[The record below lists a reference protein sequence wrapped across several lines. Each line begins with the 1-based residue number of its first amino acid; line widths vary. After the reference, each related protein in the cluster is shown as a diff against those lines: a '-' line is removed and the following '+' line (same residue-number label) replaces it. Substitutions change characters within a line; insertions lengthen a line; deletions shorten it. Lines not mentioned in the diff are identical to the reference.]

1 MHSKILFI
9 KPKLKLSNKIAVVG
23 SSNNLSKGN
32 YASEIDSHDEVVRFN
47 RAPVLGYEHIVGSK
61 TTLRVV
67 NNHVFENKEE
77 IRGYTNQ
84 PKDFIKELRGQRIL
98 LYSGSKRPWKQRYKN
113 SHISNKL
120 HKFNY
125 DKLHEIKRCLN
136 FSSDLILTSGEAVSV
151 GLLSAILKKRNIKSI
166 PLLGW
171 QIPIITDSN
180 HQKAKILNIDKV
192 RIDKYLNDYDVL
204 VVAGFQGVDIDGKI
218 TSLGRGGSDTT
229 AVAVAAAVDADRCDI
244 YTDVDG
250 VYSTDPNLEPK
261 AKKINKLAFEEMLEM
276 SSTGA
281 KVLHTRSVE
290 LAMKNNLTLQVLS
303 SITKQS
309 GTLVVDENKLIEK
322 EIVSGVS
329 FSNNESKLT
338 LSGIADKPGISATIF
353 GLLANNNINVDMIVQ
368 NTSQD
373 GVTANITFTVPNSEI
388 HNAKKILEEN
398 QNLIDFKSI
407 ETDSNISKISVIGMG
422 MMSQSGVAK
431 KMFTTLADNSINI
444 LAISTSEIKISVL
457 INKKFTKIAVK
468 SLHEAYNLGN

>member
-1 MHSKILFI
+1 MNFY
-9 KPKLKLSNKIAVVG
+9 N
-23 SSNNLSKGN
+23 
-32 YASEIDSHDEVVRFN
+32 DSFCEVVLSSEYKKVDVFGAFCTEKEWRPFLMCVI
-47 RAPVLGYEHIVGSK
+47 PMIVM
-61 TTLRVV
+61 
-67 NNHVFENKEE
+67 F
-77 IRGYTNQ
+77 
-84 PKDFIKELRGQRIL
+84 DD
-98 LYSGSKRPWKQRYKN
+98 
-113 SHISNKL
+113 
-120 HKFNY
+120 Y
-125 DKLHEIKRCLN
+125 DKYLKYAGYDLFEDVIDTSFYHNDNLQQKFYIFKEN
-136 FSSDLILTSGEAVSV
+136 FKIIENDLILTSGEAVSV

-166 PLLGW
+166 PILGW

-338 LSGIADKPGISATIF
+338 LSGIADKPCLLYTSDAADE
-353 GLLANNNINVDMIVQ
+353 GLGVD
-368 NTSQD
+368 
-373 GVTANITFTVPNSEI
+373 
-388 HNAKKILEEN
+388 
-398 QNLIDFKSI
+398 
-407 ETDSNISKISVIGMG
+407 
-422 MMSQSGVAK
+422 
-431 KMFTTLADNSINI
+431 
-444 LAISTSEIKISVL
+444 
-457 INKKFTKIAVK
+457 
-468 SLHEAYNLGN
+468 LGGRRII

>member
-1 MHSKILFI
+1 M
-9 KPKLKLSNKIAVVG
+9 KLVVMKFGGTSVG
-23 SSNNLSKGN
+23 SIDKINNVANIVENQSNDKKLIIVLSAMSGVTNKMQE
-32 YASEIDSHDEVVRFN
+32 YIDEIESNE
-47 RAPVLGYEHIVGSK
+47 II
-61 TTLRVV
+61 
-67 NNHVFENKEE
+67 EN
-77 IRGYTNQ
+77 
-84 PKDFIKELRGQRIL
+84 
-98 LYSGSKRPWKQRYKN
+98 
-113 SHISNKL
+113 
-120 HKFNY
+120 
-125 DKLHEIKRCLN
+125 
-136 FSSDLILTSGEAVSV
+136 DLILTSGEAVSV

-180 HQKAKILNIDKV
+180 HQKAKILNINKV

-204 VVAGFQGVDIDGKI
+204 VVAGFQGIDIDGNI

-261 AKKINKLAFEEMLEM
+261 AKKISKLAFEEMLEM

-407 ETDSNISKISVIGMG
+407 ETNSNTSKISVIGMG

-468 SLHEAYNLGN
+468 SLHDAYNLGK

>member
-1 MHSKILFI
+1 MKLVVMKFGGTSIGSIDKIKNVANIVEKQLNN
-9 KPKLKLSNKIAVVG
+9 KKLIVVLSAMSGVTNKMQEYIDEIE
-23 SSNNLSKGN
+23 SN
-32 YASEIDSHDEVVRFN
+32 EMI
-47 RAPVLGYEHIVGSK
+47 
-61 TTLRVV
+61 
-67 NNHVFENKEE
+67 EN
-77 IRGYTNQ
+77 
-84 PKDFIKELRGQRIL
+84 
-98 LYSGSKRPWKQRYKN
+98 
-113 SHISNKL
+113 
-120 HKFNY
+120 
-125 DKLHEIKRCLN
+125 
-136 FSSDLILTSGEAVSV
+136 DLILSSGEAVSV

-180 HQKAKILNIDKV
+180 HQKAKILNIDKD
-192 RIDKYLNDYDVL
+192 RIDQYLENYDVIVL
-204 VVAGFQGVDIDGKI
+204 AGFQGVGTNGYI

-250 VYSTDPNLEPK
+250 VYTTDPNLECK

-290 LAMKNNLTLQVLS
+290 LAMKKNLTLQVLS
-303 SITKQS
+303 SITNKT
-309 GTLVVDENKLIEK
+309 GTLIVDENKLIEK

-329 FSNNESKLT
+329 YSNNESKLT

-388 HNAKKILEEN
+388 QNTKKLLEEN
-398 QNLIDFKSI
+398 QNLINFKSI
-407 ETDSNISKISVIGMG
+407 ETDTNISKISVIGMG
-422 MMSQSGVAK
+422 MMSQSGVAN
-431 KMFTTLADNSINI
+431 KMFATLANNSINI

-457 INKKFTKIAVK
+457 IDKKFTKIAVK
-468 SLHEAYNLGN
+468 SLHEAYNLNS

>member
-1 MHSKILFI
+1 M
-9 KPKLKLSNKIAVVG
+9 KLIVMKFGGTSVG
-23 SSNNLSKGN
+23 SIDKINNVANIVEKQLNDKKLIVVLSAMSGVTNKMQEYIDEIESN
-32 YASEIDSHDEVVRFN
+32 EI
-47 RAPVLGYEHIVGSK
+47 I
-61 TTLRVV
+61 
-67 NNHVFENKEE
+67 EN
-77 IRGYTNQ
+77 
-84 PKDFIKELRGQRIL
+84 
-98 LYSGSKRPWKQRYKN
+98 
-113 SHISNKL
+113 
-120 HKFNY
+120 
-125 DKLHEIKRCLN
+125 
-136 FSSDLILTSGEAVSV
+136 DLILTSGEAVSV

-192 RIDKYLNDYDVL
+192 RIDKYLNNYDVL
-204 VVAGFQGVDIDGKI
+204 VVAGFQGIDKEGNI

-229 AVAVAAAVDADRCDI
+229 AVAVAAAVNADRCDI

-250 VYSTDPNLEPK
+250 VYTTDPNLEPK

-303 SITKQS
+303 SITKES

-329 FSNNESKLT
+329 FSNKESKLT

-373 GVTANITFTVPNSEI
+373 GITANITFTVPNSEI

-468 SLHEAYNLGN
+468 SLHDAYNLGN

>member
-1 MHSKILFI
+1 M
-9 KPKLKLSNKIAVVG
+9 KLVVMKFGGTSVG
-23 SSNNLSKGN
+23 SIDKINNVANIIEKQLNDKKLIVVLSAMSG
-32 YASEIDSHDEVVRFN
+32 V
-47 RAPVLGYEHIVGSK
+47 
-61 TTLRVV
+61 T
-67 NNHVFENKEE
+67 NKMQEYIEE
-77 IRGYTNQ
+77 I
-84 PKDFIKELRGQRIL
+84 E
-98 LYSGSKRPWKQRYKN
+98 
-113 SHISNKL
+113 SN
-120 HKFNY
+120 
-125 DKLHEIKRCLN
+125 EIIEN
-136 FSSDLILTSGEAVSV
+136 DLILTSGEAVSV

-180 HQKAKILNIDKV
+180 HQKAKILNIDKI
-192 RIDKYLNDYDVL
+192 RMDQFLKYYDVI
-204 VVAGFQGVDIDGKI
+204 VVAGFQGVDIDGHI

-250 VYSTDPNLEPK
+250 VYTTDPNLEPK

-303 SITKQS
+303 SITKKT
-309 GTLVVDENKLIEK
+309 GTFVVDENKLIEK

-329 FSNNESKLT
+329 YSNNESKLT

-388 HNAKKILEEN
+388 HNTKKLLEDN

-407 ETDSNISKISVIGMG
+407 ETDTNISKISVIGMG

-431 KMFTTLADNSINI
+431 KMFSTLAENSINI

-457 INKKFTKIAVK
+457 IDKKFTKIAVK
-468 SLHEAYNLGN
+468 SLHEAYNLSK

>member
-1 MHSKILFI
+1 M
-9 KPKLKLSNKIAVVG
+9 KLVVMKFGGTSVG
-23 SSNNLSKGN
+23 SIDKINNVANIVEKQVTDKKLIVILSAMSGVTNKMQKYIDEIESN
-32 YASEIDSHDEVVRFN
+32 
-47 RAPVLGYEHIVGSK
+47 
-61 TTLRVV
+61 
-67 NNHVFENKEE
+67 ENIE
-77 IRGYTNQ
+77 N
-84 PKDFIKELRGQRIL
+84 
-98 LYSGSKRPWKQRYKN
+98 
-113 SHISNKL
+113 
-120 HKFNY
+120 
-125 DKLHEIKRCLN
+125 
-136 FSSDLILTSGEAVSV
+136 DLILTSGEAVSV
-151 GLLSAILKKRNIKSI
+151 GLLSAILKKRNIKSA

-192 RIDKYLNDYDVL
+192 RINKYLKHHDVI
-204 VVAGFQGVDIDGKI
+204 VVAGFQGVDIDGNI

-250 VYSTDPNLEPK
+250 VYTTDPNLEPK

-303 SITKQS
+303 SITKES
-309 GTLVVDENKLIEK
+309 GTLIVDEDKLIEK

-329 FSNNESKLT
+329 YSNNESKLT

-388 HNAKKILEEN
+388 HNAKKLLEKN
-398 QNLIDFKSI
+398 RNLIDFKSI
-407 ETDSNISKISVIGMG
+407 KTDTNISKISVIGMG

-431 KMFTTLADNSINI
+431 KMFKTLADNSINI

-457 INKKFTKIAVK
+457 IDKKFTKIAVK

>member
-1 MHSKILFI
+1 M
-9 KPKLKLSNKIAVVG
+9 KLIVMKFGGTSVG
-23 SSNNLSKGN
+23 SIDKINNVANIVEKQVNDKKLIVVLSAMSGVTNKMQEYIDEIESN
-32 YASEIDSHDEVVRFN
+32 EI
-47 RAPVLGYEHIVGSK
+47 I
-61 TTLRVV
+61 
-67 NNHVFENKEE
+67 EN
-77 IRGYTNQ
+77 
-84 PKDFIKELRGQRIL
+84 
-98 LYSGSKRPWKQRYKN
+98 
-113 SHISNKL
+113 
-120 HKFNY
+120 
-125 DKLHEIKRCLN
+125 
-136 FSSDLILTSGEAVSV
+136 DLILTSGEAVSV

-204 VVAGFQGVDIDGKI
+204 VVAGFQGIDIDGKI

-309 GTLVVDENKLIEK
+309 GTFVVDENKLIEK

-338 LSGIADKPGISATIF
+338 LSGIADKPGISAKIF

>member
-1 MHSKILFI
+1 M
-9 KPKLKLSNKIAVVG
+9 KLIVMKFGGTSVG
-23 SSNNLSKGN
+23 SIDKINNVANIVEKQVNDKKLIVVLSAMSGVTNKMQEYIDEIESN
-32 YASEIDSHDEVVRFN
+32 EI
-47 RAPVLGYEHIVGSK
+47 I
-61 TTLRVV
+61 
-67 NNHVFENKEE
+67 EN
-77 IRGYTNQ
+77 
-84 PKDFIKELRGQRIL
+84 
-98 LYSGSKRPWKQRYKN
+98 
-113 SHISNKL
+113 
-120 HKFNY
+120 
-125 DKLHEIKRCLN
+125 
-136 FSSDLILTSGEAVSV
+136 DLILTSGEAVSV

-204 VVAGFQGVDIDGKI
+204 VVAGFQGIDIDGKI

-329 FSNNESKLT
+329 YSNNESKLT

-407 ETDSNISKISVIGMG
+407 ETDTNISKISVIGMG

>member
-1 MHSKILFI
+1 M
-9 KPKLKLSNKIAVVG
+9 KLIVMKFGGTSVG
-23 SSNNLSKGN
+23 SIDKINNVANIVEKQLNDKKLIVVLSAMSGVTNKMQEYIDEIESN
-32 YASEIDSHDEVVRFN
+32 EI
-47 RAPVLGYEHIVGSK
+47 I
-61 TTLRVV
+61 
-67 NNHVFENKEE
+67 EN
-77 IRGYTNQ
+77 
-84 PKDFIKELRGQRIL
+84 
-98 LYSGSKRPWKQRYKN
+98 
-113 SHISNKL
+113 
-120 HKFNY
+120 
-125 DKLHEIKRCLN
+125 
-136 FSSDLILTSGEAVSV
+136 DLILTSGEAVSV

-229 AVAVAAAVDADRCDI
+229 AVAVAAAIDADRCDI

-329 FSNNESKLT
+329 YSNNESKLT

-388 HNAKKILEEN
+388 LNAKKILEEN

-468 SLHEAYNLGN
+468 SLHEAYKLGN

>member
-1 MHSKILFI
+1 M
-9 KPKLKLSNKIAVVG
+9 KLIVMKFGGTSVG
-23 SSNNLSKGN
+23 SIDKINNVANIVEKQLNDKKLIVVLS
-32 YASEIDSHDEVVRFN
+32 AM
-47 RAPVLGYEHIVGSK
+47 
-61 TTLRVV
+61 
-67 NNHVFENKEE
+67 
-77 IRGYTNQ
+77 
-84 PKDFIKELRGQRIL
+84 
-98 LYSGSKRPWKQRYKN
+98 SGVT
-113 SHISNKL
+113 NKL
-120 HKFNY
+120 QEY
-125 DKLHEIKRCLN
+125 IDEIESN
-136 FSSDLILTSGEAVSV
+136 EIIENDLILTSGEAVSV

-192 RIDKYLNDYDVL
+192 RIYKYLNDNDVL
-204 VVAGFQGVDIDGKI
+204 VIAGFQGIDIDGKI

-373 GVTANITFTVPNSEI
+373 GVTANITFTVPNSEM
-388 HNAKKILEEN
+388 HKAKKILEEN
-398 QNLIDFKSI
+398 QKLIDFKSI

-431 KMFTTLADNSINI
+431 KMFTTLANNSINI

>member
-1 MHSKILFI
+1 M
-9 KPKLKLSNKIAVVG
+9 KLVVMKFGGTSVG
-23 SSNNLSKGN
+23 SIDKINNVANIVENQLNDKKLIVVLSAMSGVTNKMQEYIDEIGSN
-32 YASEIDSHDEVVRFN
+32 EI
-47 RAPVLGYEHIVGSK
+47 I
-61 TTLRVV
+61 
-67 NNHVFENKEE
+67 EN
-77 IRGYTNQ
+77 
-84 PKDFIKELRGQRIL
+84 
-98 LYSGSKRPWKQRYKN
+98 
-113 SHISNKL
+113 
-120 HKFNY
+120 
-125 DKLHEIKRCLN
+125 
-136 FSSDLILTSGEAVSV
+136 DLILTSGEAISV
-151 GLLSAILKKRNIKSI
+151 GLLSAILKKRNIKSL

-192 RIDKYLNDYDVL
+192 RIDQYLKKYDVI
-204 VVAGFQGVDIDGKI
+204 VVAGFQGVNLDGNI

-229 AVAVAAAVDADRCDI
+229 AVAIAAAADADRCDI
-244 YTDVDG
+244 YTDVEG
-250 VYSTDPNLEPK
+250 VYTTDPNLEPK

-303 SITKQS
+303 SITKES

-329 FSNNESKLT
+329 YSNNESKLT

-373 GVTANITFTVPNSEI
+373 GVTANITFTVPNIEI
-388 HNAKKILEEN
+388 HNAKSLLEEKN
-398 QNLIDFKSI
+398 SLIKFKSI
-407 ETDSNISKISVIGMG
+407 EADTNISKISVIGMG

-431 KMFTTLADNSINI
+431 KMFATLADNSINI

-457 INKKFTKIAVK
+457 IDKKFTKIAVK
-468 SLHEAYNLGN
+468 SLHEAYNLSN

>member
-1 MHSKILFI
+1 M
-9 KPKLKLSNKIAVVG
+9 KLVVMKFGGTSVG
-23 SSNNLSKGN
+23 SIDKINNVANIVENQLNNKKLIVVLSAMSGVTNKMQEYIDEIESNES
-32 YASEIDSHDEVVRFN
+32 I
-47 RAPVLGYEHIVGSK
+47 
-61 TTLRVV
+61 
-67 NNHVFENKEE
+67 EN
-77 IRGYTNQ
+77 
-84 PKDFIKELRGQRIL
+84 
-98 LYSGSKRPWKQRYKN
+98 
-113 SHISNKL
+113 
-120 HKFNY
+120 
-125 DKLHEIKRCLN
+125 
-136 FSSDLILTSGEAVSV
+136 DLILTSGEAVSV
-151 GLLSAILKKRNIKSI
+151 GLLSAILKKRNIKSV

-171 QIPIITDSN
+171 QIPIITDNN

-192 RIDKYLNDYDVL
+192 RIDKYLKDYDVI
-204 VVAGFQGVDIDGKI
+204 VVAGFQGIDKEGNI

-229 AVAVAAAVDADRCDI
+229 AVAVAAALDADRCDI

-250 VYSTDPNLEPK
+250 VYTTDPNLEPK
-261 AKKINKLAFEEMLEM
+261 AKKIDKLAFEEMLEM

-303 SITKQS
+303 SITKES

-329 FSNNESKLT
+329 YSNNESKLT

-373 GVTANITFTVPNSEI
+373 GITANITFTVPNSEI

-398 QNLIDFKSI
+398 QNLINFKSI
-407 ETDSNISKISVIGMG
+407 ETDTNISKISVIGMG